1 MYWYTVS
8 QHALVCRF
16 DNTLYYHSRP
26 IVDNTTTRRVLYD
39 IMVVFFFFLGRD
51 NRVVINVER
60 LAANTRGS
68 PRVQMNNSNNKIF
81 CTLWRIYDTIIKK
94 TWRARELQRTT
105 LARARNT
112 RTSRGY
118 LIFICL
124 PNPNARGTS
133 SGTATLVFIRRVRR

>member
-1 MYWYTVS
+1 MVHCLAARTRLSLW
-8 QHALVCRF
+8 QHALLPFTANCRQY
-16 DNTLYYHSRP
+16 DDAKSIIWYYGS
-26 IVDNTTTRRVLYD
+26 
-39 IMVVFFFFLGRD
+39 FFFFLGRD

-112 RTSRGY
+112 HTSRGY